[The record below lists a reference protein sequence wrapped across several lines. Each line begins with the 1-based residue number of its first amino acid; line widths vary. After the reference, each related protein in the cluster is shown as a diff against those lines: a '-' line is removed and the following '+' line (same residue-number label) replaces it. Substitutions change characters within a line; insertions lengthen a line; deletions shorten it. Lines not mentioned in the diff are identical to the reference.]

1 MSKNKFSICIPAY
14 KSKYVQEC
22 IDSILAQTVEDFE
35 LIILNDCSPEPVE
48 EVVLKNEDSR
58 IRYFKNEKN
67 VGAYDLV
74 DNWNKCLE
82 LSTGEYIVIMGDDD
96 RLATDYLAEFKNLIH
111 KYPELNV
118 YHCRS
123 KIIDDDGNDVVLTPA
138 LPAFEFVY
146 DSIWHRLRQ
155 LRSNYISDYLYN
167 TSALKAQGGFYKL
180 PLAWGSDDITAFIA
194 SAKKG
199 IAHSNKPVFE
209 YRSNRLSITSTGNDL
224 HKMMADESYAEWL
237 HNFLH
242 DNPPHPS
249 DAVIYQHLLREKDKY
264 MHEKKLYTMMLS
276 MRSNPFEKAKTWMG
290 VKDKF
295 GLSIKDIGV
304 ALAKSMKSK
313 SS

>member
-14 KSKYVQEC
+14 KSKYLQEC
-22 IDSILAQTVEDFE
+22 IDSILRQTVGEFE

-48 EVVLKNEDSR
+48 EISKKNQDPR

-82 LSTGEYIVIMGDDD
+82 LATGEFIVIMGDDD
-96 RLATDYLAEFKNLIH
+96 RLATDYLEEFENLIQS
-111 KYPELNV
+111 YPALHV

-123 KIIDDDGNDVVLTPA
+123 KIIDDDGNDVLLTPA
-138 LPAFEFVY
+138 LPAFEYVY

-155 LRSNYISDYLYN
+155 LRSNYISDYVYR
-167 TSALKAQGGFYKL
+167 TVALKSQGGFYKL

-194 SAKKG
+194 SAKNG

-224 HKMMADESYAEWL
+224 HKMMADLSYSDWL
-237 HNFLH
+237 DDFLIN
-242 DNPPHPS
+242 NPPHPS
-249 DAVIYQHLLREKDKY
+249 EKVIYQHLLKEKGKY
-264 MHEKKLYTMMLS
+264 MQEKKRYTMMLS
-276 MRSNPFEKAKTWMG
+276 MRSNPLGKAKTWFST
-290 VKDKF
+290 KEKF
-295 GLSIKDIGV
+295 GLSIKDISV
-304 ALAKSMKSK
+304 SLAKSMNSNR
-313 SS
+313 